1 MKFLGYKLKE
11 LRKAK
16 KLTMVQ
22 LQELTGVKQSTISLY
37 ENGKLFPSTETAAKF
52 AEALKV
58 DMYFFYMEEAVLL
71 KCAQGYGEKTAYAV
85 MKERAERAK
94 VPIEMLISIIDAWE
108 KKEAEK
114 E

>member
-11 LRKAK
+11 LRKAQ

-52 AEALKV
+52 ASALKV
-58 DMYFFYMEEAVLL
+58 DMYYFYMEEAVLL
-71 KCAQGYGEKTAYAV
+71 KCALGDGEKTAYAV
-85 MKERAERAK
+85 MKARAEKAK
-94 VPIEMLISIIDAWE
+94 VPVEMLMSIIEAWE
-108 KKEAEK
+108 KKEADK
-114 E
+114 D